1 MDYKKQLKLNV
12 WLQSTVLVAA
22 MVLLGFNI
30 HHHIATKEIDWL
42 MMFFSI
48 VMVISSI
55 FFLVYAKRELKKIDK
70 NQ

>member
-30 HHHIATKEIDWL
+30 HHYIATKEIDWL
-42 MMFFSI
+42 MMFFPI
-48 VMVISSI
+48 AMIISSI